1 MWLILLTNLLNLR
14 QKCKLL
20 AKIVIFFLPNVNEDR
35 LKERVGFSGS
45 VIIEEKM
52 TYQS

>member
-20 AKIVIFFLPNVNEDR
+20 AKIVIFFFSPYVNEDR
-35 LKERVGFSGS
+35 LEER
-45 VIIEEKM
+45 E
-52 TYQS
+52 